1 MVRKGIL
8 FSSMALLAIIPIIL
22 ILHHYPILVRE
33 KRSLEV
39 EEMIFDQLNFF
50 EKNVEEDLDRILF
63 ISARRALIAVT
74 NNVIINGTPIDDA
87 PSIIKELV
95 RNGAFQGETE
105 PLMEENNIEYWYE
118 EIREMGELIGFNLTL
133 YDMGLE
139 VNLSNNSMVNF
150 EIFTRINATD
160 LLNVH
165 AISRDSSHELNV
177 SIEGLEDPTY
187 PLNTYGLVKRII
199 YICDFD
205 PRARREANGT
215 LSSGSVKGITVVANA
230 SEADLIPDKSS
241 KILVTHNA
249 SEVSNVNQFLGVVAE
264 TNDTFGITIPYLV
277 GAVGAMTSVTPGE
290 ERYLD
295 SATKSL
301 WDLTGIER
309 MLTEKCYFPSRDGP
323 DFFQRLE
330 GNLFSSP
337 YGIESFVDLVELS
350 SNDVTLKP
358 NQSVV
363 DHEYFS
369 EESIY
374 GYRVRGVD
382 ESWFRLSVESARR
395 YGVEELLE

>member
-1 MVRKGIL
+1 MRKGVL
-8 FSSMALLAIIPIIL
+8 FSSIALLAIIPAIL
-22 ILHHYPILVRE
+22 ILHYYPALVRE

-50 EKNVEEDLDRILF
+50 ERNVEEDLDRILF

-74 NNVIINGTPIDDA
+74 NNIIINGTPVSDA
-87 PSIIKELV
+87 PSSIKELM
-95 RNGAFQGETE
+95 RNGTFQGEVE
-105 PLMEENNIEYWYE
+105 PLMEENNIEYWYG
-118 EIREMGELIGFNLTL
+118 EIREVGELIGFNLTL
-133 YDMGLE
+133 YDLGLE
-139 VNLSNNSMVNF
+139 VNLSNNSVMNF
-150 EIFTRINATD
+150 QIFTRINISD
-160 LLNVH
+160 LLNIH
-165 AISRDSSHELNV
+165 LISRESSHGLNV

-187 PLNTYGLVKRII
+187 PLNTYGLVKRIV

-205 PRARREANGT
+205 PRAKREANGT
-215 LSSGSVKGITVVANA
+215 LSSGSAKGITVIANA
-230 SEADLIPDKSS
+230 SEADLISDKSS

-249 SEVSNVNQFLGVVAE
+249 SEVPSVNQFLGVVAE
-264 TNDTFGITIPYLV
+264 TNDTFGVTIPYLV

-309 MLTEKCYFPSRDGP
+309 MLSEKCYFPSGDGP
-323 DFFQRLE
+323 DFLQRLE
-330 GNLFSSP
+330 GNLSYSP
-337 YGIESFVDLVELS
+337 HGIESFVDLVELS

-369 EESIY
+369 EGSIY

-382 ESWFRLSVESARR
+382 ESWFRLSIESARR